1 MIRVNLEQK
10 IPLGNDANEKIDSMM
25 KVKNG
30 RTNAEQNVEMLDCRL
45 LLTLVLL
52 LSLGKQRG
60 GSD

>member
-52 LSLGKQRG
+52 LSLGI
-60 GSD
+60 